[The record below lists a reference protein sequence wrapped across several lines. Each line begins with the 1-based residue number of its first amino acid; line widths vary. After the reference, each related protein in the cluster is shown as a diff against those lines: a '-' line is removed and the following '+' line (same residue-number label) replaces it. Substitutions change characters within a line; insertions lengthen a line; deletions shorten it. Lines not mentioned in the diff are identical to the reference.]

1 MLAAADLVAAPLAAA
16 RHGRFGLKTS
26 STTGRFISDALRV
39 GRPVI
44 ALNRAA
50 GAELLNPSKDS
61 SDPLGPGW
69 IVDNADA
76 TQWSIGLTTAT
87 SQAWLG
93 HRTPAARRVGADL
106 SLGQLISRIECVLQ
120 QDQSS

>member
-1 MLAAADLVAAPLAAA
+1 
-16 RHGRFGLKTS
+16 
-26 STTGRFISDALRV
+26 
-39 GRPVI
+39 VI

-106 SLGQLISRIECVLQ
+106 SLAQLISRIERVLQ
-120 QDQSS
+120 QEQSS